1 MAEPRRI
8 IPSRPSAQRLS
19 DDIGDVLGTIRR
31 LIAEDEALSSARDR
45 LRDLRDRQPAPLRAI
60 DSATPSPD
68 PGEAIAH
75 RHGGN
80 AALARALAGLSRDLP
95 ESAASEPMTTAPEA
109 DAAPDLPDADDF
121 AALMSNA
128 DHGAQND
135 LARRLSATFAPAA
148 LSRDLSESL
157 APALP
162 TNASEATVPE
172 SVTDAPEAAA
182 APALSDADDFDALMA
197 AADDGAQS
205 DPAPGLST
213 AFAPDGDSGPLRLGQ
228 PLPAVDRPMQG
239 PLLPETPPA
248 ATAARVD
255 FDEDFDWKAH
265 MRPDLPPDP
274 EPVPLPLRSD
284 IQPPAD
290 HRDAKPDMQGVDAMN
305 EEETIREWLREMIRE
320 ELLGELGQRFS
331 RNLRSLIRREV
342 AVTIDDQLDR
352 L

>member
-45 LRDLRDRQPAPLRAI
+45 LRDLRDRPPAPLRAI
-60 DSATPSPD
+60 DSATPPPD
-68 PGEAIAH
+68 PGEAIAR

-95 ESAASEPMTTAPEA
+95 ESAASETDT
-109 DAAPDLPDADDF
+109 PDLPDMDGF
-121 AALMSNA
+121 AALMADA
-128 DHGAQND
+128 DHGTQND
-135 LARRLSATFAPAA
+135 LARRLSATFPAD
-148 LSRDLSESL
+148 R
-157 APALP
+157 
-162 TNASEATVPE
+162 
-172 SVTDAPEAAA
+172 
-182 APALSDADDFDALMA
+182 
-197 AADDGAQS
+197 
-205 DPAPGLST
+205 
-213 AFAPDGDSGPLRLGQ
+213 DSGPLRLEQ
-228 PLPAVDRPMQG
+228 PLSLAEDRPMQG
-239 PLLPETPPA
+239 PALPEISP
-248 ATAARVD
+248 ATAATPVD

-265 MRPDLPPDP
+265 MRPDLPP
-274 EPVPLPLRSD
+274 EPAPLCSD
-284 IQPPAD
+284 IQPSVFRPAE
-290 HRDAKPDMQGVDAMN
+290 HPAAKPDMSAADPMN